1 MTDGR
6 TTWQVFFAPDRI
18 DWAGDELLSRALL
31 SLADDEDSSSAWL
44 PWAGRPFFLNDAGGP
59 HVALNGFFGGAK
71 MRNRAAS
78 TNRRYAYTLSVW
90 VNFLAARGK
99 GWDSAIEDDVM
110 DFKFWR
116 RSDPRNPRRVSGSAW
131 ASDLAALAMFHDWAR
146 RVVDGPPLFATA
158 DAGGRF
164 RMPFAGS
171 RVRGADLRPSTIR
184 GADVK
189 WLSPRAYRRWRDVGI
204 HGLTPSGTERTR
216 WRPRSQSRDAAF
228 VDGLYGSGLRLQEW
242 SSVLTL
248 ELDREVSS
256 GQYASFRLA
265 DACAKGLH
273 GHGYWLRGD
282 VLEQVATY
290 KETER
295 AAAVRSA
302 RESGLYEG
310 MRGRMVIEEARGGVL
325 RVSTLRG
332 GTSFLST
339 VQVNDL
345 SPAERLRLLV
355 RTTDGLEPAVL
366 WLNEDGSPRPKD
378 AWYKA
383 FARANARVR
392 NAGIDRLECRPHT
405 LRHSFALRWFAVGR
419 LIWSRQI
426 EGMDAEHQRDLR
438 EQFGDTWSLVQT
450 MLGHSDVNTTKNIYL
465 EPFRGL
471 ETRLLLEYGKSV
483 LDAEPL
489 LAVLSGDPR
498 VRLLDET
505 ERGL

>member
-1 MTDGR
+1 MADVR
-6 TTWQVFFAPDRI
+6 MAWQVFFAPDRI
-18 DWAGDELLSRALL
+18 DWASDELLNRALG
-31 SLADDEDSSSAWL
+31 SFAYDRDASGAWL
-44 PWAGRPFFLNDAGGP
+44 PWAGRPIFVDAAGVP
-59 HVALNGFFGGAK
+59 HSALNGFFAGVK

-78 TNRRYAYTLSVW
+78 TNRRYAYSLSVW

-99 GWDSAIEDDVM
+99 DWDSAVEDDVV

-131 ASDLAALAMFHDWAR
+131 ASDLAGLAMFYDWAG
-146 RVVDGPPLFATA
+146 RVVGGPPLFAA
-158 DAGGRF
+158 AEANGFRMGHAGG
-164 RMPFAGS
+164 
-171 RVRGADLRPSTIR
+171 GARRTDLRPSTVR

-204 HGLTPSGTERTR
+204 HGLTPLGSERVR

-228 VDGLYGSGLRLQEW
+228 ADGLYGSGLRLQEW
-242 SSVLTL
+242 SSVLML
-248 ELDREVSS
+248 ELDREVSDS
-256 GQYASFRLA
+256 QYASFRLA

-273 GHGYWLRGD
+273 GHPYWLRGD

-290 KETER
+290 RETER

-302 RESGLYEG
+302 RASGLYEG
-310 MRGRMVIEEARGGVL
+310 THGRMVVEEARRGVL

-332 GTSFLST
+332 GRSFTSA

-345 SPAERLRLLV
+345 SPSERFRLMV
-355 RTTDGLEPAVL
+355 RTTNGLEPAML

-378 AWYKA
+378 AWHKS
-383 FARANARVR
+383 FARANARVKK
-392 NAGIDRLECRPHT
+392 AGIDRLECRPHM

-419 LIWSRQI
+419 LVWSRQI
-426 EGMDAEHQRDLR
+426 DGLDADHQRDLR

-450 MLGHSDVNTTKNIYL
+450 MLGHSDVNTTKNVYL

-471 ETRLLLEYGKSV
+471 EARLLLEYGKSV

-489 LAVLSGDPR
+489 LAVLSSDPR

-505 ERGL
+505 EADL